1 MQNLTDALLISALG
15 MGLVFGAI
23 ALLWVVMVLLMR
35 FLPERETAGQ
45 GPAGEAL
52 PGGSGP
58 RSRDTET
65 VQRAA
70 AAALAVALALEQD
83 RGGKSRALAR
93 PRVQSVPLAGTVSGW
108 QAVTRGNQINH
119 RRPVR

>member
-1 MQNLTDALLISALG
+1 MQNLSDALLISALG

-23 ALLWVVMVLLMR
+23 ALLWVVMVLLVR
-35 FLPERETAGQ
+35 LLPERETAGQ
-45 GPAGEAL
+45 EAGREAL
-52 PGGSGP
+52 PGESGP
-58 RSRDTET
+58 RSEDPET
-65 VQRAA
+65 RQRAA

-83 RGGKSRALAR
+83 RAGKSRVLAR
-93 PRVQSVPLAGTVSGW
+93 PRVQGAPLAGTVTGW